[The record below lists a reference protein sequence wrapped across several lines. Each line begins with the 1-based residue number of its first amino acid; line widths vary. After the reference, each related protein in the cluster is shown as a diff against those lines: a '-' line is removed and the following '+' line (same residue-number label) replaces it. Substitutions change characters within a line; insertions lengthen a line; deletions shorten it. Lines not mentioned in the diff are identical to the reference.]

1 MVLSVSYVGD
11 GRGQVMGGSAKTAQS
26 TSIVSKAKNLFSGF
40 GKVVKSVVSPV
51 AKPYNA
57 IAGVSAYVDVP
68 EMAPGSMEGEEV
80 SGGHRIGVTT
90 EQDAVN
96 NSSYK
101 PKLP

>member
-1 MVLSVSYVGD
+1 MAQGIFSQG
-11 GRGQVMGGSAKTAQS
+11 GMGSPTQS
-26 TSIVSKAKNLFSGF
+26 TSVLSKAKRWFAGV
-40 GKVVKSVVSPV
+40 GKMAKSVISPV
-51 AKPYNA
+51 AKPYNV
-57 IAGVSAYVDVP
+57 IAGVNAYVDVP
-68 EMAPGSMEGEEV
+68 DMAPGSMEGEEV